1 VSRPSAPGPQRPS
14 TPTGRRPRPTLLLA
28 PATFF
33 EGYDTFVLAL
43 ALPLIRK
50 DFGLTVG
57 QSGLL
62 ASVVFAGSFGVFA
75 LLPLADRIGRRP
87 ILAVTI
93 AGYTVATFATAFS
106 RGVVDFVA
114 YQFVARFFLSAE
126 YTLATIVMVET
137 AEPGR
142 RGRALG
148 LLTSTSALGQAGA
161 GAGFLIVL
169 ALHASWRLLYLVG
182 IVPLILVA
190 RARRDLPETAPPPAG
205 RHAALRSVRRKWAV
219 GATALAFLFALFP
232 TAVTT
237 LASTLVL
244 DRWHLSVSDLRP
256 WHYAVWLVAVSGFFV
271 SGRLLDR
278 WGRRPTSMLFLAAA
292 TAAGAFAFTA
302 TSTPARVLGLALVI
316 FTLTGA
322 TPCVAA
328 YSTELFPPGARGR
341 VGAWLRGMSIA
352 GQAAAPALAT
362 ALAGPLG
369 GLGMALAVVGSSYAV
384 GAAVVFFLLPE
395 TRGWEREP
403 PPPTTAAA
411 GC

>member
-1 VSRPSAPGPQRPS
+1 MTRRPGPQPS
-14 TPTGRRPRPTLLLA
+14 RTSTGRRPRPTLLLA

-50 DFGLTVG
+50 DFHLTVG
-57 QSGLL
+57 QSGLV

-75 LLPLADRIGRRP
+75 LLPLADRLGRRP
-87 ILAVTI
+87 VLAVTI

-137 AEPGR
+137 AQPER

-169 ALHASWRLLYLVG
+169 AAHASWRLLYLVG
-182 IVPLILVA
+182 IVPLVLVA
-190 RARRDLPETAPPPAG
+190 RARRDLPETAPPAAD
-205 RHAALRSVRRKWAV
+205 RHAALRAIRRKWAV

-244 DRWHLSVSDLRP
+244 ERWHLSVSDLRP
-256 WHYAVWLVAVSGFFV
+256 WHFLVWLVAVSGFFV

-278 WGRRPTSMLFLAAA
+278 WGRRPTSVLFLAAA
-292 TAAGAFAFTA
+292 TGAGAFAFTA
-302 TSTPARVLGLALVI
+302 SSTTARVLGLALVI
-316 FTLTGA
+316 FTLTGS

-341 VGAWLRGMSIA
+341 VGAWLRGMSIT
-352 GQAAAPALAT
+352 GQAAAPALT
-362 ALAGPLG
+362 TVLAGPLG
-369 GLGMALAVVGSSYAV
+369 GLGVALAVVGSSYAV

-395 TRGWEREP
+395 TRGWGRGP
-403 PPPTTAAA
+403 PPPTV
-411 GC
+411 GPVGPG

>member
-1 VSRPSAPGPQRPS
+1 VSGPPGPEPPQV
-14 TPTGRRPRPTLLLA
+14 GLRRQSRPTLLLA

-43 ALPLIRK
+43 ALPLIRR

-57 QSGLL
+57 QAGLV

-87 ILAVTI
+87 VLAVTI

-106 RGVVDFVA
+106 RGVADFVA

-137 AEPGR
+137 AEPAR

-161 GAGFLIVL
+161 GAGFLLVL

-182 IVPLILVA
+182 IVPLVLVA
-190 RARRDLPETAPPPAG
+190 RARRDLPETAPPAAE
-205 RHAALRSVRRKWAV
+205 RHAALRAVRRKWAV

-256 WHYAVWLVAVSGFFV
+256 WHFLVWLVAVSGFFV

-278 WGRRPTSMLFLAAA
+278 WGRRPTSILFLAAG

-302 TSTPARVLGLALVI
+302 TSTPARVMGLALVI

-328 YSTELFPPGARGR
+328 YSTELFPAGARGR
-341 VGAWLRGMSIA
+341 VGAWLRAMSIA
-352 GQAAAPALAT
+352 GQAAAPALT
-362 ALAGPLG
+362 TVLAGPLG

-403 PPPTTAAA
+403 PLPPTAAVA
-411 GC
+411 

>member
-1 VSRPSAPGPQRPS
+1 I
-14 TPTGRRPRPTLLLA
+14 RRR
-28 PATFF
+28 
-33 EGYDTFVLAL
+33 
-43 ALPLIRK
+43 
-50 DFGLTVG
+50 
-57 QSGLL
+57 
-62 ASVVFAGSFGVFA
+62 
-75 LLPLADRIGRRP
+75 
-87 ILAVTI
+87 
-93 AGYTVATFATAFS
+93 
-106 RGVVDFVA
+106 
-114 YQFVARFFLSAE
+114 
-126 YTLATIVMVET
+126 
-137 AEPGR
+137 
-142 RGRALG
+142 
-148 LLTSTSALGQAGA
+148 
-161 GAGFLIVL
+161 
-169 ALHASWRLLYLVG
+169 
-182 IVPLILVA
+182 
-190 RARRDLPETAPPPAG
+190 
-205 RHAALRSVRRKWAV
+205 WAV

-256 WHYAVWLVAVSGFFV
+256 WHFLVWLIAVSGFFV

-362 ALAGPLG
+362 AVAGRVNGEGVLLLG
-369 GLGMALAVVGSSYAV
+369 GPRALLMQIAHPSV
-384 GAAVVFFLLPE
+384 
-395 TRGWEREP
+395 
-403 PPPTTAAA
+403 AA
-411 GC
+411 GVADHSDFPAEPYRRLWRTMDAMLRVSFGESEQSREAAEQVTEVHRRVAGRRRDGVAYRAMEPDL

>member
-1 VSRPSAPGPQRPS
+1 
-14 TPTGRRPRPTLLLA
+14 
-28 PATFF
+28 
-33 EGYDTFVLAL
+33 
-43 ALPLIRK
+43 
-50 DFGLTVG
+50 
-57 QSGLL
+57 
-62 ASVVFAGSFGVFA
+62 
-75 LLPLADRIGRRP
+75 
-87 ILAVTI
+87 
-93 AGYTVATFATAFS
+93 VATFATAFS

-137 AEPGR
+137 ARPGL

-161 GAGFLIVL
+161 GAGFLLVL
-169 ALHASWRLLYLVG
+169 ALHASWRVLYLVG

-190 RARRDLPETAPPPAG
+190 RARRDLPETAPPAEE
-205 RHAALRSVRRKWAV
+205 RHAALRSIRRRWAV

-256 WHYAVWLVAVSGFFV
+256 WHFLVWLAAVSGFFV
-271 SGRLLDR
+271 AGRLMDR
-278 WGRRPTSMLFLAAA
+278 WGRRPTSVLFLAAA
-292 TAAGAFAFTA
+292 TVAGAFAFTT
-302 TSTPARVLGLALVI
+302 TSTTGRVLGLGLVI

-362 ALAGPLG
+362 TLAGPLG
-369 GLGMALAVVGSSYAV
+369 GLGAALAVIGVSYAV
-384 GAAVVFFLLPE
+384 GAAVVYFMLPE
-395 TRGWEREP
+395 TLVREP
-403 PPPTTAAA
+403 PTPP
-411 GC
+411 